1 MYVAFC
7 DGPPPGLETGVDFR
21 GQVCI
26 GVTCFG
32 VTCFG
37 LKKGQDLENRTA
49 HPLQWFL
56 GVQPPPLP
64 PVLLTSFNVFFFGLL
79 FVYYLTF
86 F

>member
-7 DGPPPGLETGVDFR
+7 DGPLPGLETGVDFR

-37 LKKGQDLENRTA
+37 PKKGQDLENRTA
-49 HPLQWFL
+49 HPLQ
-56 GVQPPPLP
+56 
-64 PVLLTSFNVFFFGLL
+64 
-79 FVYYLTF
+79 
-86 F
+86 

>member
-32 VTCFG
+32 

-49 HPLQWFL
+49 HPL
-56 GVQPPPLP
+56 P
-64 PVLLTSFNVFFFGLL
+64 
-79 FVYYLTF
+79 
-86 F
+86 

>member
-49 HPLQWFL
+49 HPL
-56 GVQPPPLP
+56 P
-64 PVLLTSFNVFFFGLL
+64 
-79 FVYYLTF
+79 
-86 F
+86 

>member
-1 MYVAFC
+1 MDFKKYFFCWRCHLSNDDIISVFVNMYVAFC
-7 DGPPPGLETGVDFR
+7 DGLPPGLETGVDFR

-49 HPLQWFL
+49 DPLQ
-56 GVQPPPLP
+56 
-64 PVLLTSFNVFFFGLL
+64 
-79 FVYYLTF
+79 
-86 F
+86 